1 MPREVTTTKTIL
13 KKLYAKANDESPS
26 NPYRWASSSCGR
38 IEMVIL
44 YRDACEGYHSGQCD
58 ADIEGLQSKPYIKMQ
73 LDSMDKK
80 QVSATLKEWFFDS
93 DHDPDC
99 SDDENNRARLLWIFC
114 GDIVET
120 ESDRGD

>member
-1 MPREVTTTKTIL
+1 MTTETIL
-13 KKLYAKANDESPS
+13 KKLYAKANQEKPS
-26 NPYRWASSSCGR
+26 NPYRWACSSCGR

-44 YRDACEGYHSGQCD
+44 HRDARKGYHSGQCD
-58 ADIEGLQSKPYIKMQ
+58 DDIEGLQSKPYIKMQ

-80 QVSATLKEWFFDS
+80 QVSAALKEWFFDS

-114 GDIVET
+114 GDIVEN
-120 ESDRGD
+120 ESDREV